1 MKTVTVISLLAFTI
15 LTGSVVAHAADRN
28 GGYIVFGRGRE
39 VCAAHVTADNFEVN
53 ARNWFAGFMSS
64 FNIYQPETFDITG
77 TDTSWHLWLVEYCR
91 LNPTLTLADAA
102 KAFIGVYYD
111 TRLIQAVP
119 TITPPARQPNLAKT
133 RGLTRDRSQ
142 Y

>member
-1 MKTVTVISLLAFTI
+1 M
-15 LTGSVVAHAADRN
+15 
-28 GGYIVFGRGRE
+28 FGRGRE

-91 LNPTLTLADAA
+91 LNPTLTLADAT

-111 TRLIQAVP
+111 TRLSGSADNH
-119 TITPPARQPNLAKT
+119 TARAATKLGENPW
-133 RGLTRDRSQ
+133 S